1 MVPLIA
7 AVLLL
12 STSAL
17 AASPLLD
24 ITVHLGDGGR
34 SEQLIL
40 FEGDTPA
47 NVSNAMHAPTG
58 SHDGY

>member
-1 MVPLIA
+1 MLVAI
-7 AVLLL
+7 VLLL
-12 STSAL
+12 CIPAL
-17 AASPLLD
+17 AAPPLLD
-24 ITVHLGDGGR
+24 IAVHLGEGGR